1 MRWPTCRF
9 LGSLIVLFACLAGD
23 VSPLLGQPA
32 EGAAVTPNE
41 FPNGFASDGGFLAQA
56 VERSTG
62 QAAGDASLGERLEG
76 SRAGERAGEIVESLL
91 PRVEGGTP
99 IDGKGMAYAVAV
111 AGFIV
116 AFIVALLAIR
126 MLASLSIVVAFV
138 GSLILLCLMIYN
150 DSIQTWRQLAVSTA
164 VLAIAN
170 AAYAAIAILFGNRR
184 K

>member
-41 FPNGFASDGGFLAQA
+41 FPNGFASDGGFLAQV

-62 QAAGDASLGERLEG
+62 QAAGDASLGERLDG
-76 SRAGERAGEIVESLL
+76 SRAGEIVESLL